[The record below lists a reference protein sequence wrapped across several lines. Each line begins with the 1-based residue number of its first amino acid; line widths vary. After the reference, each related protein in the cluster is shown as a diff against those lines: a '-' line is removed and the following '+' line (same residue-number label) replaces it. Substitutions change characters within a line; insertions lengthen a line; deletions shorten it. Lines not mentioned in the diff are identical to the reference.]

1 MVKNPPVNADSI
13 STGSISGWGKI
24 KHAAEQ
30 LSPWATA
37 TEPQHPGDRAQRDK
51 HLLNINQ
58 SKSYPMYHENML
70 SKKIFFFH
78 EKYFFYPP
86 IRQDSPDFKFSYA
99 ILKCYLIS

>member
-1 MVKNPPVNADSI
+1 
-13 STGSISGWGKI
+13 
-24 KHAAEQ
+24 
-30 LSPWATA
+30 
-37 TEPQHPGDRAQRDK
+37 
-51 HLLNINQ
+51 
-58 SKSYPMYHENML
+58 MYHENML